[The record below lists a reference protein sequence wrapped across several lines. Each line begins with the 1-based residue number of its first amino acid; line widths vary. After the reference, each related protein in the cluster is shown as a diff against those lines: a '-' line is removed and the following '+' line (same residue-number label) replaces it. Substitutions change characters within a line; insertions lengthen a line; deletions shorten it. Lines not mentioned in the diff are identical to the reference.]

1 MGNCSLKGI
10 AGNISDPVRIMTDSG
25 GTVEFRGPTLACDV
39 VSEYPGYNVF
49 REGYLSSPL
58 FNDEQLFSS
67 HLYYLLPVIEEEAKK
82 DDSVIDKDE
91 EKQKEVVV
99 VDKRRKSD
107 AELSGNQVRPS
118 FSRVSSAT
126 VTDLGGKNLTMK
138 PALEVLPSLG
148 NGVWRVKM
156 VIDTKQLEE
165 ILSEQVNIGELIEK
179 TREVAAVSR
188 NSNGS
193 DSSHSNASTQRK
205 SWRPSFSSV
214 FKSSSTTAPPP
225 PPVAVAK

>member
-10 AGNISDPVRIMTDSG
+10 AGNISDPIRIMTDSG
-25 GTVEFRGPTLACDV
+25 GTVEFRGPTLVCDV
-39 VSEYPGYNVF
+39 VSEYPGYGVF
-49 REGYLSSPL
+49 REGYLSSPPL
-58 FNDEQLFSS
+58 FGNEQLFSS
-67 HLYYLLPVIEEEAKK
+67 HLYYLLPIIEEEAKK
-82 DDSVIDKDE
+82 DDNVI
-91 EKQKEVVV
+91 EKEKEEVVV

-107 AELSGNQVRPS
+107 AELSGNQAVRPS

-179 TREVAAVSR
+179 MREVAAVGR
-188 NSNGS
+188 NSDS
-193 DSSHSNASTQRK
+193 DSNASTPRRR

-214 FKSSSTTAPPP
+214 FKASSTAGPPPPP
-225 PPVAVAK
+225 PPVVTDGK